1 MFFGIL
7 LNFNYRLLIYI
18 FTLIIY
24 NVQYLNVILGK
35 IKYISMSLHKNVI
48 KSYINLKLVRFFNTM
63 CCLKKTVNFR
73 LMITIK
79 TSKFSVI

>member
-7 LNFNYRLLIYI
+7 LHFNYRLLIYI

-63 CCLKKTVNFR
+63 CCLKKQFR

-79 TSKFSVI
+79 TKSLV

>member
-7 LNFNYRLLIYI
+7 LHFNYRLLIYI

-48 KSYINLKLVRFFNTM
+48 KSYIT
-63 CCLKKTVNFR
+63 
-73 LMITIK
+73 
-79 TSKFSVI
+79 